1 MSYGMEYPF
10 DQFGSAVLAMS
21 PPKILATP
29 SLLGGGGML
38 EKPPWSCVSTAQQQP
53 KHWCVTNALPATDT
67 KHITMRAAIG
77 KINAISA
84 KPSTGQQE

>member
-38 EKPPWSCVSTAQQQP
+38 EKPP
-53 KHWCVTNALPATDT
+53 
-67 KHITMRAAIG
+67 
-77 KINAISA
+77 
-84 KPSTGQQE
+84 